1 MDTTDFQVDEFE
13 RRISAM
19 CKGVKFADKI
29 PDYRNAYILFITE
42 NQENK
47 IGFAIRS
54 TQEYFSA
61 MMNVHNISDEKVINN
76 IKKIS
81 ESIYW
86 RNVFMFM
93 SINP

>member
-42 NQENK
+42 NQVAL
-47 IGFAIRS
+47 GDCRLTLTD
-54 TQEYFSA
+54 TQ
-61 MMNVHNISDEKVINN
+61 MKR
-76 IKKIS
+76 
-81 ESIYW
+81 IYKHLITGKYT
-86 RNVFMFM
+86 R
-93 SINP
+93 